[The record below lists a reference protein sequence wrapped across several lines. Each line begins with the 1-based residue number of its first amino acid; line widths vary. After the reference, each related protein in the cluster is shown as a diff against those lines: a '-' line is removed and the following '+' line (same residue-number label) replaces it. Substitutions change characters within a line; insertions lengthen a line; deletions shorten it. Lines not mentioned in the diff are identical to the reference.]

1 MTPEQLAE
9 RIAMATTPGR
19 RFIAAIAGPPGSGK
33 STLAAALATHLA
45 DRTKRQVALLPMDGF
60 HYDNAVLEP
69 AGLLARKGAPETF
82 DATGFAEC
90 LARIRIGS
98 EDVATPLFDRAADLA
113 RAGAAIVGSDCGIV
127 LVEGNYLLLD
137 ALPWSEA
144 AASYDLTVF
153 LDVPLA
159 ELRRRLIQRWRDH
172 GLGEEAAIARAEGN
186 DLRNARLVIEGS
198 VDADVVASG

>member
-1 MTPEQLAE
+1 MAATPE
-9 RIAMATTPGR
+9 R

-33 STLAAALATHLA
+33 STLAASLATHLA
-45 DRTKRQVALLPMDGF
+45 DPSRRQVALLPMDGF

-82 DATGFAEC
+82 DAAGFAEC
-90 LARIRIGS
+90 LARIRVGS
-98 EDVATPLFDRAADLA
+98 EDVATPVFDRAADLA
-113 RAGAAIVGSDCGIV
+113 RAGAAIVRRGCGIV

-144 AASYDLTVF
+144 ATCYDLTIF

-159 ELRRRLIQRWRDH
+159 ELRRRLVRRWRDH
-172 GLGEEAAIARAEGN
+172 GLDEAAAIARAEGN
-186 DLRNARLVIEGS
+186 DLRNARLVIAGS
-198 VDADVVASG
+198 VDADVVVAG